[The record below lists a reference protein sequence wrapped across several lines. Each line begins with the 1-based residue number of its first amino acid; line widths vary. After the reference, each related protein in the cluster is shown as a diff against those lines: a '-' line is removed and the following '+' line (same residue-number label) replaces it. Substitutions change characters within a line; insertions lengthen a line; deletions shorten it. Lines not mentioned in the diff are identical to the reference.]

1 MRSHASIILELKPIL
16 EPDCALNDCYYSRVG
31 AQMSENAAPAL
42 LKALGDP
49 VRLRL
54 LRELPPETGPEVP
67 VGELARRLLVSDTVV
82 SQHLRVLSS
91 LGLVGH
97 RRSGRSAHYYVR
109 PEAFLAVRQ
118 VLSSELPGMFAAEG
132 RLSRLSARN
141 QLIGKVVE
149 VHRGEVSSEV
159 DIDVGGQI
167 ISAVITTASV
177 DRMGLKEGDVAA
189 AVFKAHD
196 VMVQK

>member
-1 MRSHASIILELKPIL
+1 MHAQVAE
-16 EPDCALNDCYYSRVG
+16 DV
-31 AQMSENAAPAL
+31 APNML
-42 LKALGDP
+42 RALGDP

-54 LRELPPETGPEVP
+54 LRELPAEVVADVS
-67 VGELARRLLVSDTVV
+67 VGELARRLQVSDTVV
-82 SQHLRVLSS
+82 SQHLRVLTG

-97 RRSGRSAHYYVR
+97 RRTGRAAYYYVK
-109 PEAFLAVRQ
+109 PEALVAVRQ
-118 VLSSELPGMFAAEG
+118 MLANQLPAMFAIEG

-149 VHRGEVSSEV
+149 VRRGEVSTEIGI
-159 DIDVGGQI
+159 DIGGQVV
-167 ISAVITTASV
+167 SAVITTGSATHLELRV
-177 DRMGLKEGDVAA
+177 GDVAA

>member
-1 MRSHASIILELKPIL
+1 MLR
-16 EPDCALNDCYYSRVG
+16 
-31 AQMSENAAPAL
+31 
-42 LKALGDP
+42 ALGDP

-54 LRELPPETGPEVP
+54 LRELPAEVVADVS
-67 VGELARRLLVSDTVV
+67 VGDLARRLQVSDTVV
-82 SQHLRVLSS
+82 SQHLRVLSG

-97 RRSGRSAHYYVR
+97 RRTGRAAYYYVK
-109 PEAFLAVRQ
+109 PEALVAVRQ
-118 VLSSELPGMFAAEG
+118 MLANQLPAMFAIEG

-149 VHRGEVSSEV
+149 VRHGEVSTEIGI
-159 DIDVGGQI
+159 DIGGQVV
-167 ISAVITTASV
+167 SAVITTASAE
-177 DRMGLKEGDVAA
+177 RMGLAVGDVAA

>member
-1 MRSHASIILELKPIL
+1 MP
-16 EPDCALNDCYYSRVG
+16 
-31 AQMSENAAPAL
+31 AQVTEDVAPSL
-42 LKALGDP
+42 LRALGDP

-54 LRELPPETGPEVP
+54 LRALPTEVLAEVP
-67 VGELARRLLVSDTVV
+67 VGELARRLQVSDTVV
-82 SQHLRVLSS
+82 SQHLRVLSA

-97 RRSGRSAHYYVR
+97 RRGGRAAYYYVK
-109 PEAFLAVRQ
+109 PEALVAVRQ
-118 VLSSELPGMFAAEG
+118 VLARELPGMFAAEA

-149 VHRGEVSSEV
+149 VRRGEVSTEICI
-159 DIDVGGQI
+159 DIGGQVV
-167 ISAVITTASV
+167 SAVITTASADSMDMKV
-177 DRMGLKEGDVAA
+177 GDVAA